1 MAGIP
6 PSVCHPNARAVDWA
20 ARVFILPFSPLLM
33 ISIGWRALGP
43 SDPEGAVRDNE
54 SQEPDTMASRG

>member
-1 MAGIP
+1 MPGLWTGQP
-6 PSVCHPNARAVDWA
+6 M
-20 ARVFILPFSPLLM
+20 FLFFPFSPLLM

-43 SDPEGAVRDNE
+43 SDPEKAVRDNE

>member
-20 ARVFILPFSPLLM
+20 AHVLILSLLPASHD
-33 ISIGWRALGP
+33 IYRLEGP
-43 SDPEGAVRDNE
+43 GAF
-54 SQEPDTMASRG
+54 